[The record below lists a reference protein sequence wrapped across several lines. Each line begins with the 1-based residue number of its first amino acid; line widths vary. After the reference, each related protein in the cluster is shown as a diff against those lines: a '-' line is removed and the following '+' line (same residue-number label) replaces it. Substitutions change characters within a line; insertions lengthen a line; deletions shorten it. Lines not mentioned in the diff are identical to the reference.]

1 MSKHDYS
8 KYSNKKREA
17 DISRES
23 KIDVDPKILNDDEPV
38 VLHGPIVIEP
48 VQETVDTV
56 TLPKTVTG
64 VVANCARLNIRV
76 APNSAAPVVC
86 VLDVDSKFEINMS
99 KSTDEWFSI
108 CTATGV
114 EGYCMRKFVNAR
126 L

>member
-8 KYSNKKREA
+8 KYSNKKRE
-17 DISRES
+17 S
-23 KIDVDPKILNDDEPV
+23 KIDVDPDVLVEDEPV
-38 VLHGPIVIEP
+38 VVTGPIEIKP

-56 TLPKTVTG
+56 ILPKTVTG

-76 APNSAAPVVC
+76 APNSLADVVC
-86 VLDVDSKFEINMS
+86 VLEVNSEFEINMS

-108 CTATGV
+108 CMATGV
-114 EGYCMRKFVNAR
+114 EGYCMRKFVDAR